1 MQKTKYLSNKELLSE
16 IHRSKTTFCYFSD
29 QKYAR
34 YDVIFDSIDHV
45 HLENALAV
53 MEKKNSRPRRPA
65 TAEPPLTDPEQLV
78 FRVMTYEHVPL
89 CGDKKRRSR
98 ASAGEGHLR
107 VNFPPFKHYVLRKDK
122 TGDFAVVEVGR
133 SHWKGDLDTGTFE
146 QEHGRIS
153 NGLATMFML
162 LVERYSRR
170 GNWRGYT
177 YVDEM
182 RSSALL
188 QLSQVGLQFD
198 EAKGDNPFA
207 FYTTT
212 IQNCFTR
219 VYNVERNHQN
229 IRDDMLII
237 AGAKPS
243 FTRQVEHEMNQKA
256 IADGTV
262 AVKPPPAKRGRK
274 SKKVAEAV
282 AAEEAR
288 DE

>member
-1 MQKTKYLSNKELLSE
+1 MQKTKYITNKDLLAE
-16 IHRSKTTFCYFSD
+16 IHRSKTTYCFFTD
-29 QKYAR
+29 RKYAR
-34 YDVIFDSIDHV
+34 YDVIYDNVSEV
-45 HLENALAV
+45 TTENGLAV
-53 MEKKNSRPRRPA
+53 IEKKNSRPRRAANTDPII
-65 TAEPPLTDPEQLV
+65 TDPEELV

-98 ASAGEGHLR
+98 ALAGEGHLR
-107 VNFPPFKHYVLRKDK
+107 VNFPPFKHYVLRDGKP
-122 TGDFAVVEVGR
+122 VEVAR
-133 SHWKGDLDTGTFE
+133 SHWVGGLDNEEGFS

-153 NGLATMFML
+153 NGLASMFML

-219 VYNVERNHQN
+219 VYNVERKNQN

-262 AVKPPPAKRGRK
+262 AVKAPPAKRGRK
-274 SKKVAEAV
+274 PKAVVEAAAAAEA
-282 AAEEAR
+282 AR
-288 DE
+288 ESEH